1 MGRRSAV
8 WKAALWGGVAGTLP
22 DLDVLIDHGD
32 AIRNMV
38 LHRAE
43 THAPFWLSLFS
54 LPFALAV
61 ARMWGELLPPPTRFC
76 AKPAGRALQ

>member
-1 MGRRSAV
+1 M
-8 WKAALWGGVAGTLP
+8 AGTLP
-22 DLDVLIDHGD
+22 DVDVLIDHGD

-43 THAPFWLSLFS
+43 THAPSWLSLFS

-61 ARMWGELLPPPTRFC
+61 ARMWGELLPPPTRCC